1 MQETAQLR
9 IYSKPPQKKKKKPLA
24 ILDIT
29 NAARLTLSVAP
40 SPTPPILCPANQ
52 PHKTAY

>member
-9 IYSKPPQKKKKKPLA
+9 IYSKPPQKKKTLA